1 MTDNNIYAEWSVA
14 SVFNKN
20 RLLRYDPNAAEQA
33 ELDWNNS
40 PVSISRI
47 ATLGPC
53 PDEMERVESVADC
66 IRELGYI
73 VKCNTAS
80 RASGK
85 IEISSIYK
93 LKWDP
98 TSDSAWR
105 KQIGYYGVGVGRLA
119 HPRAGSR
126 CLAGRRTIY
135 EKANLGLFSELLES
149 EEGVNKLR
157 DISGEFTEQEIKT
170 LIEDGSEANVQIDCL
185 NQKSVWGEY
194 DSERRPGVSTIGN
207 TLPADIVQALQDF
220 RSELP
225 HFVREP
231 DYEFYIPPSMQE
243 TPDAC
248 PPPEPANNL
257 GGGAQA
263 AAVAQAP
270 AQAAAAPAQAP
281 AQATAQA
288 TAVAAPA
295 SKKTSS
301 TSDSSDS
308 SDSDDDEPALET
320 SLVGI
325 FTLRRF

>member
-1 MTDNNIYAEWSVA
+1 MSENNIYAEWSVA

-53 PDEMERVESVADC
+53 PDEKERVESVADC

-73 VKCNTAS
+73 VRINTAS

-135 EKANLGLFSELLES
+135 EKANLYGVFPELLES

-170 LIEDGSEANVQIDCL
+170 LIEDGSEANVQIDYL

-248 PPPEPANNL
+248 PPPESANNL

-263 AAVAQAP
+263 TA
-270 AQAAAAPAQAP
+270 AQAAAV
-281 AQATAQA
+281 QA
-288 TAVAAPA
+288 TAVQATAVPVQATALAAPA
-295 SKKTSS
+295 SKKMSS
-301 TSDSSDS
+301 TSSDS
-308 SDSDDDEPALET
+308 SDSEDD
-320 SLVGI
+320 
-325 FTLRRF
+325 

>member
-1 MTDNNIYAEWSVA
+1 MSENNIYAEWSVA
-14 SVFNKN
+14 SLFNKN
-20 RLLRYDPNAAEQA
+20 RLLRYDPNAAEQE

-40 PVSISRI
+40 PISISRI

-53 PDEMERVESVADC
+53 PDEKERVESVADC

-73 VKCNTAS
+73 VRINTAS

-85 IEISSIYK
+85 CVISSIYK

-105 KQIGYYGVGVGRLA
+105 KQIGYYGVGVCYALP
-119 HPRAGSR
+119 HPRAGNR

-135 EKANLGLFSELLES
+135 EKANLYGVFPELLES

-170 LIEDGSEANVQIDCL
+170 LIEDGSEANVQIDYL

-194 DSERRPGVSTIGN
+194 DFERRPGVSTIGN

-220 RSELP
+220 RSDLP
-225 HFVREP
+225 YFVREP

-248 PPPEPANNL
+248 PPPEPANNQ
-257 GGGAQA
+257 GGDASA
-263 AAVAQAP
+263 AVEVAAVEVAAVAS
-270 AQAAAAPAQAP
+270 
-281 AQATAQA
+281 ATA
-288 TAVAAPA
+288 TPI
-295 SKKTSS
+295 STTPKKTTNTGESS
-301 TSDSSDS
+301 DTSESSDS
-308 SDSDDDEPALET
+308 ESSDSESSDSEDE
-320 SLVGI
+320 
-325 FTLRRF
+325 

>member
-1 MTDNNIYAEWSVA
+1 MSDKNIYAEWSVA

-66 IRELGYI
+66 IRKLGYI
-73 VKCNTAS
+73 VRCNTAS

-105 KQIGYYGVGVGRLA
+105 KQIGFYGVGVGRLA

-135 EKANLGLFSELLES
+135 EKANLYGVFPELLES

-170 LIEDGSEANVQIDCL
+170 LIEDGSEANVQIDYL

-194 DSERRPGVSTIGN
+194 DAERRPGVSTIGN
-207 TLPADIVQALQDF
+207 TLPADIVKALQDF
-220 RSELP
+220 RSDLP
-225 HFVREP
+225 YFVREP

-243 TPDAC
+243 TPVAC
-248 PPPEPANNL
+248 PPPEPTNNL
-257 GGGAQA
+257 GGGGASA
-263 AAVAQAP
+263 APSHATAVAAP
-270 AQAAAAPAQAP
+270 
-281 AQATAQA
+281 AQA

-295 SKKTSS
+295 SKKVPTG
-301 TSDSSDS
+301 DSSDS
-308 SDSDDDEPALET
+308 SDSDDE
-320 SLVGI
+320 
-325 FTLRRF
+325 

>member
-1 MTDNNIYAEWSVA
+1 MSENNIYAEWSVA

-20 RLLRYDPNAAEQA
+20 RLLRYDPNAAEQE

-40 PVSISRI
+40 PISISRI

-53 PDEMERVESVADC
+53 PDEKERVESVADC

-73 VKCNTAS
+73 VRINTAS

-135 EKANLGLFSELLES
+135 EKANLYGVFPELLES

-170 LIEDGSEANVQIDCL
+170 LIEDGSEANVQIDYL

-220 RSELP
+220 RSDLP
-225 HFVREP
+225 YFVREP

-248 PPPEPANNL
+248 PPPEPANNQ
-257 GGGAQA
+257 GGDASA
-263 AAVAQAP
+263 AVEVAAVEVAAVAS
-270 AQAAAAPAQAP
+270 
-281 AQATAQA
+281 ATA
-288 TAVAAPA
+288 TPI
-295 SKKTSS
+295 STTPKKTTNTGESS
-301 TSDSSDS
+301 DTSESSDS
-308 SDSDDDEPALET
+308 ESSDSESSDSESSDSEDE
-320 SLVGI
+320 
-325 FTLRRF
+325 

>member
-1 MTDNNIYAEWSVA
+1 MSENNIYAEWSVA
-14 SVFNKN
+14 SLFNKN
-20 RLLRYDPNAAEQA
+20 RLLRYDPNAAEQE

-40 PVSISRI
+40 PISISRI

-53 PDEMERVESVADC
+53 PDEKERVESVADC

-73 VKCNTAS
+73 VRINTAS

-135 EKANLGLFSELLES
+135 EKANLYGVFPELLES

-170 LIEDGSEANVQIDCL
+170 LIEDGSEANVQIDYL

-194 DSERRPGVSTIGN
+194 DFERRPGVSTIGN

-220 RSELP
+220 RSDLP
-225 HFVREP
+225 YFVREP

-248 PPPEPANNL
+248 PPPEPANNQ
-257 GGGAQA
+257 GGDASA
-263 AAVAQAP
+263 AVEVAAVEVAAVAS
-270 AQAAAAPAQAP
+270 
-281 AQATAQA
+281 ATA
-288 TAVAAPA
+288 TPI
-295 SKKTSS
+295 STTPKKTTNTGESS
-301 TSDSSDS
+301 DTSESSDS
-308 SDSDDDEPALET
+308 ESSDSESSDSEDE
-320 SLVGI
+320 
-325 FTLRRF
+325 

>member
-20 RLLRYDPNAAEQA
+20 RLLRYDPNAAEQE
-33 ELDWNNS
+33 ELDRNNS

-73 VKCNTAS
+73 VRINTAS

-85 IEISSIYK
+85 CVISSIYK
-93 LKWDP
+93 LKWNP
-98 TSDSAWR
+98 SSDSAWR
-105 KQIGYYGVGVGRLA
+105 EQTGYYGVGLCNA
-119 HPRAGSR
+119 PPHPRAGNR

-135 EKANLGLFSELLES
+135 EKANLYGVFPELLES

-170 LIEDGSEANVQIDCL
+170 LIEDGSEANVMMDYL

-207 TLPADIVQALQDF
+207 TLPADIVKALQDF
-220 RSELP
+220 TSELP
-225 HFVREP
+225 NFVREP

-248 PPPEPANNL
+248 PPPEPANNQ
-257 GGGAQA
+257 GGDAS
-263 AAVAQAP
+263 AAVEV
-270 AQAAAAPAQAP
+270 AAVEAVAVAS
-281 AQATAQA
+281 ATA
-288 TAVAAPA
+288 TPI
-295 SKKTSS
+295 STTPKKTTNTGESS
-301 TSDSSDS
+301 DTSESSDS
-308 SDSDDDEPALET
+308 ESSDSEDE
-320 SLVGI
+320 
-325 FTLRRF
+325 

>member
-1 MTDNNIYAEWSVA
+1 MKTFNASILKEVNHNYLSQKMSENNIYAEWSVA

-73 VKCNTAS
+73 VRINTAS

-85 IEISSIYK
+85 CVISSIYK

-105 KQIGYYGVGVGRLA
+105 KQTGYYGVGVCYALPD
-119 HPRAGSR
+119 PRAGSR

-135 EKANLGLFSELLES
+135 EKANLYGVFPELLES

-170 LIEDGSEANVQIDCL
+170 LIEDGSDANVMMDYL

-207 TLPADIVQALQDF
+207 TLPADIVKALQDF
-220 RSELP
+220 RSDLP
-225 HFVREP
+225 YFVREP
-231 DYEFYIPPSMQE
+231 DYEFYIPPCIQE
-243 TPDAC
+243 TLGAC
-248 PPPEPANNL
+248 PPAEPANNEG
-257 GGGAQA
+257 GGGAS
-263 AAVAQAP
+263 
-270 AQAAAAPAQAP
+270 AAP
-281 AQATAQA
+281 AQA

-295 SKKTSS
+295 SKKVPTGDS
-301 TSDSSDS
+301 SDSSDS
-308 SDSDDDEPALET
+308 SDSDDE
-320 SLVGI
+320 
-325 FTLRRF
+325 R

>member
-1 MTDNNIYAEWSVA
+1 MSENNIYAEWSVA

-20 RLLRYDPNAAEQA
+20 RLLRYDPNAAEQE

-40 PVSISRI
+40 PISISRI

-73 VKCNTAS
+73 VRINTAS

-119 HPRAGSR
+119 DPRAGSR

-135 EKANLGLFSELLES
+135 EKANLYGVFPELLES
-149 EEGVNKLR
+149 EECVNKLR

-170 LIEDGSEANVQIDCL
+170 LIEDGSEANVMMDYL

-194 DSERRPGVSTIGN
+194 DAERRPGVSTIGN
-207 TLPADIVQALQDF
+207 TLPADIVKALQDF
-220 RSELP
+220 RSDLP
-225 HFVREP
+225 YFVREP

-248 PPPEPANNL
+248 PPPESANIH
-257 GGGAQA
+257 GGGAAQA
-263 AAVAQAP
+263 AAVADVE
-270 AQAAAAPAQAP
+270 
-281 AQATAQA
+281 QA
-288 TAVAAPA
+288 TAVQATAVQATA
-295 SKKTSS
+295 SKKMSS
-301 TSDSSDS
+301 TSSDS
-308 SDSDDDEPALET
+308 SDSEDD
-320 SLVGI
+320 
-325 FTLRRF
+325 

>member
-1 MTDNNIYAEWSVA
+1 MTYNNIYAEWSVA

-20 RLLRYDPNAAEQA
+20 RLLRYDPNAAEQE

-73 VKCNTAS
+73 VRINTAS

-85 IEISSIYK
+85 CVISSIYK
-93 LKWDP
+93 LKWNP
-98 TSDSAWR
+98 SSDSAWR
-105 KQIGYYGVGVGRLA
+105 EQTGYYGVGLCNA
-119 HPRAGSR
+119 PPHPRAGNR

-135 EKANLGLFSELLES
+135 EKANLYGVFPELLES

-170 LIEDGSEANVQIDCL
+170 LIEDGSEANVMMDYL

-194 DSERRPGVSTIGN
+194 DAERRPGVSTIGN
-207 TLPADIVQALQDF
+207 TLPADIVKALQDF
-220 RSELP
+220 RSDLP
-225 HFVREP
+225 YFVREP

-263 AAVAQAP
+263 P
-270 AQAAAAPAQAP
+270 AQATVVAAPAQATAVAAP
-281 AQATAQA
+281 AQA

-295 SKKTSS
+295 SKKVPTSES
-301 TSDSSDS
+301 SDTSDSE
-308 SDSDDDEPALET
+308 DD
-320 SLVGI
+320 
-325 FTLRRF
+325 

>member
-1 MTDNNIYAEWSVA
+1 MSDKNIYAEWSVA

-66 IRELGYI
+66 IRKLGYI
-73 VKCNTAS
+73 VRCNTAS

-105 KQIGYYGVGVGRLA
+105 KQIGFYGVGVGRLA

-135 EKANLGLFSELLES
+135 EKANLYGVFPELLES

-170 LIEDGSEANVQIDCL
+170 LIEDGSEANVQIDYL

-194 DSERRPGVSTIGN
+194 DAERRPGVSTIGN
-207 TLPADIVQALQDF
+207 TLPADIVKALQDF
-220 RSELP
+220 RSDLP
-225 HFVREP
+225 YFVREP

-243 TPDAC
+243 TPVAC

-257 GGGAQA
+257 GGGGAS
-263 AAVAQAP
+263 
-270 AQAAAAPAQAP
+270 AAP
-281 AQATAQA
+281 AQA

-295 SKKTSS
+295 SKKVPTG
-301 TSDSSDS
+301 DSSDS
-308 SDSDDDEPALET
+308 SDSDDE
-320 SLVGI
+320 
-325 FTLRRF
+325 